1 MQGVRRYSLC
11 SLDSTDSFEMR
22 YLDENIWLNNE
33 VVWKRWQKEIEIIV
47 KCILK
52 QYVIGVKTALGYGIG
67 SLN

>member
-1 MQGVRRYSLC
+1 
-11 SLDSTDSFEMR
+11 MR